1 MELVTPFRH
10 LVGMELLMSF
20 VSVAGA
26 VLAGVVLL
34 GVGVFSIMSL
44 LWDDLLENDEPEASP
59 AGLSEAA

>member
-1 MELVTPFRH
+1 MERVTPFRH

-44 LWDDLLENDEPEASP
+44 LWDDLLENDAPEAPP

>member
-44 LWDDLLENDEPEASP
+44 LWDDLLENDAPEASP

>member
-20 VSVAGA
+20 ASVAGA
-26 VLAGVVLL
+26 VVAGVVLL
-34 GVGVFSIMSL
+34 AVGVFSIMSL
-44 LWDDLLENDEPEASP
+44 LWDDLLENDAPDASP

>member
-1 MELVTPFRH
+1 
-10 LVGMELLMSF
+10 MELLMSF

-44 LWDDLLENDEPEASP
+44 LWDDLLENDAPEASP

>member
-1 MELVTPFRH
+1 
-10 LVGMELLMSF
+10 MELLISV
-20 VSVAGA
+20 VSVAGV

-44 LWDDLLENDEPEASP
+44 LWDDLLENDAPEVSP

>member
-1 MELVTPFRH
+1 MELVTPVRH
-10 LVGMELLMSF
+10 LVGMELLLSV

-26 VLAGVVLL
+26 ILAGVLLL

-44 LWDDLLENDEPEASP
+44 LWDDLLENDAPEVSP